1 MEYTYLV
8 YTMRFSLSVVVF
20 HSFNTQLLIVC
31 KFETLQCEESEYGV
45 NVYFECASPAIMHTL
60 RGWTGIVSVYLHLIG
75 VRKKRGCGREGCSSA
90 LVVCVGMAEVFGENE
105 CEYSC
110 WVGM

>member
-45 NVYFECASPAIMHTL
+45 NVYFDTL

-75 VRKKRGCGREGCSSA
+75 VRKKREEEERKRREEDGRRRGAFHSGIHPIHQISVS
-90 LVVCVGMAEVFGENE
+90 L
-105 CEYSC
+105 
-110 WVGM
+110 